1 MDSKYKSEN
10 KFDQS
15 NAVEIKPPDTLVFEV
30 LPNQKKIYA
39 RVEIFNKAPQDV
51 MFRIKTT
58 APDFYVI
65 SYDKERPITTFSSYA
80 IDILLICDQS
90 RIQHRLKDKFLIQ
103 VVEKQKYDAAA
114 NDDSRWSILLK
125 EQKLTV
131 SLIRKDLYSSQQSQ
145 KTQLPPSCIKQQS
158 VGQIVQSRFLQGS
171 NALLNQGFSNPYN
184 QESSVIQTDE
194 DRNMKIKLDSLKQ
207 KYQEQ
212 AKLIEQYKFD
222 INELQNEIDRNSFI
236 YDLEKKKEQ
245 NDQPEENISTALR
258 DKTGIPLWELF
269 IAATIALILGAL
281 LNRK

>member
-1 MDSKYKSEN
+1 MDSKYKSDN

-15 NAVEIKPPDTLVFEV
+15 NSVEINPPETLEFEV
-30 LPNQKKIYA
+30 VPNQKKIYA
-39 RVEIFNKAPQDV
+39 RVKISNNTPQDV

-58 APDFYVI
+58 APDYYVI
-65 SYDKERPITTFSSYA
+65 SYDKEQPITTLSSQD
-80 IDILLICDQS
+80 IHILLICDQS

-114 NDDSRWSILLK
+114 NDDSRWSSFLK
-125 EQKLTV
+125 KQKLNV
-131 SLIRKDLYSSQQSQ
+131 SLIRKDLNSSQQSQ
-145 KTQLPPSCIKQQS
+145 KIQQQPSDIKQQS

-171 NALLNQGFSNPYN
+171 NAQLNQGLINQNN
-184 QESSVIQTDE
+184 QESKIIQTDE

-207 KYQEQ
+207 KYHEQ

-222 INELQNEIDRNSFI
+222 INELQNEIDRKSFI

-281 LNRK
+281 LNRQ